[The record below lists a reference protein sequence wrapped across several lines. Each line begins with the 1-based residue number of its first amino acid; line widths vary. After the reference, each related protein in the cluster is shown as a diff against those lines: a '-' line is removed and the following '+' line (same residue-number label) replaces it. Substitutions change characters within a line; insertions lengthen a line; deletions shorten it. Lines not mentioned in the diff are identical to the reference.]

1 MPLDYFLKKNPSDC
15 DLLDQRLKTLQL
27 YVCVCVFFFF
37 YNLFPQKDITM
48 AVYEY
53 VSFVEISGT
62 SDISNLNNLVNVK
75 W

>member
-1 MPLDYFLKKNPSDC
+1 
-15 DLLDQRLKTLQL
+15 
-27 YVCVCVFFFF
+27 
-37 YNLFPQKDITM
+37 M